1 MLAKLRSE
9 VRSEVLEYSVL
20 NTPSLSKET
29 LMVNKLSPRLALL
42 VTPQFIRFVLVAM
55 ALLVALV
62 APQAAY
68 AEGVGGH
75 NGG

>member
-1 MLAKLRSE
+1 
-9 VRSEVLEYSVL
+9 
-20 NTPSLSKET
+20 
-29 LMVNKLSPRLALL
+29 MVNKLSPRLALL